1 MPPAPEPSRPNAPES
16 SWICPSCGSTATTR
30 YCGNCGERSIAGVG
44 SFGGDETGADPKRV
58 FLARLRASLRA
69 LVSPPGQLTADWI
82 RGRRVGYLAPL
93 PLFLWINVAFF
104 VIQSVSGLGILT
116 WPLRVHLSDDSISW
130 FTTWLLARHRSETT
144 VLTDAYAN
152 VFNALESVNAKS
164 LVIVMVPA
172 FAVVLGVLV
181 LDRRHGFKDSL
192 IFATHF
198 FAFSL
203 IWLCALFPTL
213 AIVLSLITISG
224 IPLPSTHSMDLAVT
238 GLEGAVLAWYLYV
251 ALDTVFAL
259 SRPRR
264 IITVLALVAALYVI
278 LKAYH
283 VVVFAVTLYST

>member
-1 MPPAPEPSRPNAPES
+1 MPPVLETSPNAPES
-16 SWICPSCGSTATTR
+16 SWTCPSCGLTAMTR
-30 YCGNCGERSIAGVG
+30 YCGNCGERNIAGIA
-44 SFGGDETGADPKRV
+44 SIGGDKAAADPKRS

-104 VIQSVSGLGILT
+104 FIQSASGLGILT

-130 FTTWLLARHRSETT
+130 LTTWLLARHRPDIT
-144 VLTDAYAN
+144 VPTDSYAN
-152 VFNALESVNAKS
+152 VFNAVESVNAKS

-172 FAVVLGVLV
+172 FAAVLGVLV
-181 LDRRHGFKDSL
+181 LDRRRGFKDSL

-198 FAFSL
+198 LAFSL
-203 IWLCALFPTL
+203 LWLCALFPTL
-213 AIVLSLITISG
+213 AIVLRLITLSG
-224 IPLPSTHSMDLAVT
+224 IPLPSNHSMDLTAT
-238 GLEGAVLAWYLYV
+238 GLEGAVLAVYLYV

-259 SRPRR
+259 SRLRR
-264 IITVLALVAALYVI
+264 VISVLALVAVLYVI
-278 LKAYH
+278 LSAYH